1 MATIVTTPADIAA
14 PALLRRVSW
23 GAVIAG
29 AIVAIA
35 VGALLSVLGVAIGAT
50 TIDTLERTTPDA
62 GTLGLAGGIWA
73 TFAALLAMG
82 IGGYVA
88 ARLSGTTSN
97 QDGILH
103 GLTVWGVALLLG
115 TAVAAS
121 SLASVASVAVR
132 SAGAA
137 VGGVATGIGA
147 AGGGAA
153 AASTQFD
160 IQQLLDPVRRTLGGT
175 NVENLSSEQIADEIG
190 GLVRARLM
198 TGEWPEGSRERLNA
212 LVAKSAGISEQEASQ
227 RIDQAETQIR
237 DALAEAEQTARE
249 VADAAA
255 RAAAMAAFWA
265 FAALLL
271 GAIMASIGAVVGT
284 RHAHEY
290 DARREVYVAR

>member
-1 MATIVTTPADIAA
+1 MATIVTTPADVAA

-35 VGALLSVLGVAIGAT
+35 VGALLSVLGVAVGAT

-62 GTLGLAGGIWA
+62 GTLGLASGIWA

-97 QDGILH
+97 EDGILH
-103 GLTVWGVALLLG
+103 GLTVWALALILG

-121 SLASVASVAVR
+121 SLASIASVAVR
-132 SAGAA
+132 GAGAA
-137 VGGVATGIGA
+137 IGGTAIAAGAA
-147 AGGGAA
+147 AGG
-153 AASTQFD
+153 AASQFD
-160 IQQLLDPVRRTLGGT
+160 PAQLLDPVRRTLGGT
-175 NVENLSSEQIADEIG
+175 NVDNLSSEQISDEVG
-190 GLVRARLM
+190 GLVRARLVN
-198 TGEWPEGSRERLNA
+198 GEWPENSRERLNA
-212 LVAKSAGISEQEASQ
+212 LVAKSAGISEQEAGQ
-227 RIDQAETQIR
+227 RVDAAEAQIKQ
-237 DALAEAEQTARE
+237 ALADAEQKARE

-255 RAAAMAAFWA
+255 RATAMAAFWA

-271 GAIMASIGAVVGT
+271 GAIMATIGACIGT
-284 RHAHEY
+284 RHAVY
-290 DARREVYVAR
+290 YRETYVAR